1 MASSPSCSQPTVTWL
16 HSHSASRNAFF
27 GVSGASEWAQT
38 MSSFAFSSVW
48 SLSDTAWRVTISFK
62 SLSLG
67 GGMSPGPCGRGECG
81 YAPLRGIVN
90 PRLNR
95 CDLSHCFHIFL
106 AGRFSTKSRSLTFP
120 LLLLSSATGVGGMDF
135 WSLLVLQEPLVFFPS
150 DLFRASDLIE
160 WLYGSLK
167 PASQWYRAFLLTKQF
182 CIQYLICF
190 SP

>member
-1 MASSPSCSQPTVTWL
+1 MLFSGSLGPRNEPRPCLPL
-16 HSHSASRNAFF
+16 HSHVCAFWHCME
-27 GVSGASEWAQT
+27 GRHLLQIILPRGRHEPWSLREGRMWLC
-38 MSSFAFSSVW
+38 SFA
-48 SLSDTAWRVTISFK
+48 
-62 SLSLG
+62 
-67 GGMSPGPCGRGECG
+67 
-81 YAPLRGIVN
+81 IVN

-106 AGRFSTKSRSLTFP
+106 AGRFSIKSRSLTFP